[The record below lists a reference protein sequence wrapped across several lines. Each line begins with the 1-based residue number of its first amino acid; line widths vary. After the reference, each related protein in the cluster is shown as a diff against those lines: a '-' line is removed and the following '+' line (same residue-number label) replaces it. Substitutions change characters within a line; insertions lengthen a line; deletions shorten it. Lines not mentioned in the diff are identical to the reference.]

1 MASLK
6 TLTVFNI
13 VLMLKPLVLF
23 LIKSGFRKSVLLIF
37 LGFFVHL
44 GAMEGYNGRFE
55 QNTLCKLLIIR
66 PTWRNWQTR

>member
-23 LIKSGFRKSVLLIF
+23 LIKSGFRKSVLLVF
-37 LGFFVHL
+37 FGFFVHL
-44 GAMEGYNGRFE
+44 GAMEGLSKTHFVS
-55 QNTLCKLLIIR
+55 C
-66 PTWRNWQTR
+66 